1 EQAYQLVAAINGP
14 LARSEAWDVARELL
28 RDGVNQRHLA
38 EQVQPLRM
46 RLSELEQRLREQQE
60 AERLLAEFCK
70 RQGKN
75 FDIDELE
82 ALHQEL
88 EARIASLS
96 DSVSSASEQRMALRQ
111 EQEQLQSR
119 IQHLMRRAPVWL
131 AAQNSLNQLSEQC
144 GEEFTSSQEV
154 TEYLQQL
161 LEREREAIVERDEVG
176 ARKNA
181 VDEEIER
188 LSQPG
193 GAEDQR
199 LNALA
204 ERFGGVLLSEIYDDV
219 SLEDA
224 PYFSALYGPSRHA
237 IVVPDLS
244 QIAEQLEG
252 LTDCP
257 EDLYLIEGDPQSF
270 DDSVFS
276 VDELEKAVVVKIADR
291 QWRYSRFPSLPIF
304 GRAARENRIESLHAE
319 REVLSERFA
328 TLSFDVQ
335 KTQRLHQAFSRFIG
349 SHLSVAFEDDP
360 EAEIRRLN
368 GRRVELERALA
379 THESDNQQQRL
390 QFEQAKEG
398 VSALNRLLPRLNLL
412 ADETL
417 ADRVDEIQ
425 ERLDEAQ
432 EAARFVQQYG
442 NQLAKLEPVVSV
454 LQSDPEQFEQ
464 LKEDYAWSQQMQRDA
479 RQQAFALAEV
489 VERRAHFSY
498 SDSAEMLSGN
508 SDLNEKLRQRL
519 EQAEAERTRAR
530 EALRSHAAQ
539 LSQYSQ
545 VLASL
550 KSSYDTKKELLND
563 LQRELQDIGVRADSG
578 AEERARQRRD

>member
-1 EQAYQLVAAINGP
+1 
-14 LARSEAWDVARELL
+14 
-28 RDGVNQRHLA
+28 
-38 EQVQPLRM
+38 M
-46 RLSELEQRLREQQE
+46 
-60 AERLLAEFCK
+60 
-70 RQGKN
+70 
-75 FDIDELE
+75 
-82 ALHQEL
+82 
-88 EARIASLS
+88 
-96 DSVSSASEQRMALRQ
+96 
-111 EQEQLQSR
+111 
-119 IQHLMRRAPVWL
+119 
-131 AAQNSLNQLSEQC
+131 
-144 GEEFTSSQEV
+144 
-154 TEYLQQL
+154 
-161 LEREREAIVERDEVG
+161 
-176 ARKNA
+176 
-181 VDEEIER
+181 
-188 LSQPG
+188 
-193 GAEDQR
+193 
-199 LNALA
+199 
-204 ERFGGVLLSEIYDDV
+204 
-219 SLEDA
+219 
-224 PYFSALYGPSRHA
+224 
-237 IVVPDLS
+237 
-244 QIAEQLEG
+244 
-252 LTDCP
+252 
-257 EDLYLIEGDPQSF
+257 
-270 DDSVFS
+270 
-276 VDELEKAVVVKIADR
+276 
-291 QWRYSRFPSLPIF
+291 
-304 GRAARENRIESLHAE
+304 
-319 REVLSERFA
+319 LSERFA

-335 KTQRLHQAFSRFIG
+335 KTQRLHRAFSRFIG

-379 THESDNQQQRL
+379 THENDNQQQRL

-545 VLASL
+545 SGLAKKL
-550 KSSYDTKKELLND
+550 LRHEKELLND

-578 AEERARQRRD
+578 AEERARQRRDELHAQLSNNRSRRNQLEKALTFCEAEMENLTRKLRKLERDYHEMREQVVTAKAGWCAVMRMVKDNGVERRLHRRELAYLSADELRSMSDKALGALRRPSRITNICATYCACRKIRNARNVKSSSLWPFTSICANVFVRILFVPTIRLKPLNKWRLN